1 MQKVML
7 WAYRIT
13 IFVIRK
19 IKRDKVIWFS
29 LINRPTDVFTAA
41 LFWPNKTEGI
51 QKEQWCHELS

>member
-1 MQKVML
+1 ML

-29 LINRPTDVFTAA
+29 LNRPTDVLFEATAA
-41 LFWPNKTEGI
+41 LFWPNKTGGI
-51 QKEQWCHELS
+51 QKEQCCLLFI